1 MAGAQRM
8 HYQGMKAVD
17 PQRMS
22 RNAGDTGQG
31 TRVKPVF
38 GQRQQGDRANKHRR
52 SAVEIPVSPKSP
64 RQRSSCS
71 VPREMTHTAAMNSA
85 AQSGVSHFLSVSE
98 GANGSAQ
105 HAVEHVV
112 EGVAVDIEVDWQ
124 PLNPDGFNADH
135 IGVGQNAEDR
145 HQRQQHCATG
155 GLNLNQRREQV
166 DDGDSKEKPQ
176 VVEDRLLQQI
186 L

>member
-1 MAGAQRM
+1 MQR
-8 HYQGMKAVD
+8 A
-17 PQRMS
+17 
-22 RNAGDTGQG
+22 AGDDPHGGDEQRGAERGQ
-31 TRVKPVF
+31 PF
-38 GQRQQGDRANKHRR
+38 F
-52 SAVEIPVSPKSP
+52 I
-64 RQRSSCS
+64 
-71 VPREMTHTAAMNSA
+71 
-85 AQSGVSHFLSVSE
+85 GVQ

-112 EGVAVDIEVDWQ
+112 EGVAVDIKVDWQ
-124 PLNPDGFNADH
+124 PLNPGGFNADH

-155 GLNLNQRREQV
+155 GLNLKQRREQV

-176 VVEDRLLQQI
+176 VVEDGLLQQI